1 MAKCRVPERDDVEC
15 EAHQEHSDA
24 DRHHAEEVEEAV
36 ERDGASK
43 DEQLHEALRARLP
56 IVLARKDRRSL
67 EAAS

>member
-1 MAKCRVPERDDVEC
+1 MAKRRAPERGDVEC

-43 DEQLHEALRARLP
+43 DEKLHEALRARLP
-56 IVLARKDRRSL
+56 IVLARKDRRSS

>member
-1 MAKCRVPERDDVEC
+1 MAKRRAPERGDVEC

-43 DEQLHEALRARLP
+43 DEKLHEALRAHLP
-56 IVLARKDRRSL
+56 SMLASKDRHNS